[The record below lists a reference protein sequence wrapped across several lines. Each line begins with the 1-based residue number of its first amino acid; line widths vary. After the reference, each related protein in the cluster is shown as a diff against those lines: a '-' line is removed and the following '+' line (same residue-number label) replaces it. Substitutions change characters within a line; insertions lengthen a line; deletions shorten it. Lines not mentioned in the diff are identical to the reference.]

1 MLILY
6 LKNLMLVYVIGALLK
21 FHSGTVIRVPTI
33 INLLLVVVIT
43 HVELYEPNNYQY
55 FVQTELQ

>member
-6 LKNLMLVYVIGALLK
+6 LKNLMLVYVIGALFK

-43 HVELYEPNNYQY
+43 HVELYELNNYQC
-55 FVQTELQ
+55 FVQTELL